1 MTYYDINYN
10 LIRNFK
16 NWQLQHI
23 ICIRFYKIKKHNSK
37 IIDYKKNYTINFSQY
52 LSKYKVNIKI
62 KR

>member
-1 MTYYDINYN
+1 MTYYDINCN

-16 NWQLQHI
+16 NWQLQYI
-23 ICIRFYKIKKHNSK
+23 IYTRFYKIEKYNSK
-37 IIDYKKNYTINFSQY
+37 IIDYKKNYIINFSQY